1 MRHIISML
9 VENES
14 GALSRIA
21 GLFSARGYNIESLTV
36 APTDEPSL
44 SRMTLVTSGNEDI
57 VEQIKKQLNK
67 LIDVVKLQDLAE
79 GEHIERE
86 MMLIKLK
93 AAGANRDEL
102 MRLADIFRAKIIDV
116 TDVSYVVEL
125 TGASKKL
132 DAFIQAVP
140 GGADHRGG
148 PLRPHRYR
156 PRRQGPD
163 ALRKERRVPGYE
175 LLARTLHE
183 SHAKARRREG
193 SQVLGQI
200 FRCDTFVRYG
210 IVASVNFCP
219 RNPFLSAFAPSRETF
234 GLVTRHCY
242 CLPQTIQ
249 QKQVLT

>member
-93 AAGANRDEL
+93 AAGANREEL
-102 MRLADIFRAKIIDV
+102 MRLADIFRAKVIDV

-140 GGADHRGG
+140 EGLITEVVRSGPTGIARGDKG
-148 PLRPHRYR
+148 L
-156 PRRQGPD
+156 
-163 ALRKERRVPGYE
+163 
-175 LLARTLHE
+175 TL
-183 SHAKARRREG
+183 
-193 SQVLGQI
+193 
-200 FRCDTFVRYG
+200 
-210 IVASVNFCP
+210 
-219 RNPFLSAFAPSRETF
+219 
-234 GLVTRHCY
+234 
-242 CLPQTIQ
+242 
-249 QKQVLT
+249 